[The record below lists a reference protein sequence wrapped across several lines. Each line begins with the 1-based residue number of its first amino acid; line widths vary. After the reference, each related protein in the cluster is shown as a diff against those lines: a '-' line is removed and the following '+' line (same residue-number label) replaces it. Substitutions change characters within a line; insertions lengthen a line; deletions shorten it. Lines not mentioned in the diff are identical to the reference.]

1 MHRVSPL
8 ETLSCVMCE
17 QHSNLNQFPSETNIY
32 WDAALRQD
40 FVQDH
45 IMGAKILLAPS
56 NSLGEENG
64 WL

>member
-1 MHRVSPL
+1 
-8 ETLSCVMCE
+8 MCE
-17 QHSNLNQFPSETNIY
+17 QHSNLNQFPSETHIY